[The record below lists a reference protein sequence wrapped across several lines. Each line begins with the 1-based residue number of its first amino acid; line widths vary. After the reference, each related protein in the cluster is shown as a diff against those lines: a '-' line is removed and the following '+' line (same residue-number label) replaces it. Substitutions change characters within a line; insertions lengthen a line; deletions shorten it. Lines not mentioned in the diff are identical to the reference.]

1 MTKSGRHCQK
11 HGYERHCQK
20 KSADM
25 NVFLSAKN
33 FLGIKKESS
42 KVRTKRVLCAVPCF
56 AMLAVTAGASGA
68 ATQNRTNMLP
78 GIAAESSSVSRSDRR
93 SIFTDDTQT
102 VWSDGTYKAEN
113 EATKIS
119 VSYSPTTSQTDN
131 LAKAIQSCVAALDKS
146 LDSPDE
152 KLMNTLDSVCNDAAT
167 KIKNSSADY
176 DDAISAVA
184 AAVKAVTDAREA
196 AAAAEAAEAARN
208 KSADSNASKQ
218 NATGGN
224 SSQNGSSSDSSS
236 RSSSSETRTEK
247 GDAIVSAAMSLIG
260 QHMDC
265 TMLVT
270 LALQRATGI
279 YFHGWPA
286 DYANFPGAV
295 QTTLE
300 NAVPGDILI
309 YDGHVAIYAGNG
321 SAVHGGWCGDN
332 VALASVSCGKRLL
345 SVYHVQ

>member
-1 MTKSGRHCQK
+1 MFFCLRKTFSGLKKNPQK
-11 HGYERHCQK
+11 QEQSAFCARFPVLQCLRSLPELPEPQRRTERIC
-20 KSADM
+20 S
-25 NVFLSAKN
+25 
-33 FLGIKKESS
+33 
-42 KVRTKRVLCAVPCF
+42 
-56 AMLAVTAGASGA
+56 
-68 ATQNRTNMLP
+68 

-176 DDAISAVA
+176 DDAISAVV
-184 AAVKAVTDAREA
+184 AAVKAVTNAREA
-196 AAAAEAAEAARN
+196 AAAAEAARK
-208 KSADSNASKQ
+208 KSANSNASKQ
-218 NATGGN
+218 NTADGN
-224 SSQNGSSSDSSS
+224 SAQRNSSNDSSS
-236 RSSSSETRTEK
+236 KSSEARTEK

>member
-11 HGYERHCQK
+11 HGHERHCQK

-176 DDAISAVA
+176 DDAISAVV
-184 AAVKAVTDAREA
+184 AAVKVVTNAREA
-196 AAAAEAAEAARN
+196 AAAAEAARK
-208 KSADSNASKQ
+208 KSANSNASKQ
-218 NATGGN
+218 NTADGN

-309 YDGHVAIYAGNG
+309 YDGHVAIYAGDGKMIHAANPRRGVVMDPLRTG
-321 SAVHGGWCGDN
+321 SVVFFGRPYVG
-332 VALASVSCGKRLL
+332 
-345 SVYHVQ
+345 

>member
-11 HGYERHCQK
+11 HGHERHCQK

-102 VWSDGTYKAEN
+102 VWSDGTYK
-113 EATKIS
+113 
-119 VSYSPTTSQTDN
+119 
-131 LAKAIQSCVAALDKS
+131 

-176 DDAISAVA
+176 DDAISAVV
-184 AAVKAVTDAREA
+184 AAVKAVTNAREA
-196 AAAAEAAEAARN
+196 AAAAEAARK
-208 KSADSNASKQ
+208 KSANSNASKQ
-218 NATGGN
+218 NTADGN

>member
-1 MTKSGRHCQK
+1 
-11 HGYERHCQK
+11 
-20 KSADM
+20 
-25 NVFLSAKN
+25 
-33 FLGIKKESS
+33 
-42 KVRTKRVLCAVPCF
+42 
-56 AMLAVTAGASGA
+56 
-68 ATQNRTNMLP
+68 MLP

-196 AAAAEAAEAARN
+196 TAAAAAAEAARK

-236 RSSSSETRTEK
+236 RSSSETRTEK

>member
-1 MTKSGRHCQK
+1 
-11 HGYERHCQK
+11 
-20 KSADM
+20 
-25 NVFLSAKN
+25 
-33 FLGIKKESS
+33 
-42 KVRTKRVLCAVPCF
+42 
-56 AMLAVTAGASGA
+56 
-68 ATQNRTNMLP
+68 
-78 GIAAESSSVSRSDRR
+78 
-93 SIFTDDTQT
+93 
-102 VWSDGTYKAEN
+102 
-113 EATKIS
+113 
-119 VSYSPTTSQTDN
+119 
-131 LAKAIQSCVAALDKS
+131 
-146 LDSPDE
+146 
-152 KLMNTLDSVCNDAAT
+152 MNTLDSVCNDAAT

-176 DDAISAVA
+176 DDAISAVV
-184 AAVKAVTDAREA
+184 AAVKAVTNAREA
-196 AAAAEAAEAARN
+196 AAAAEAARK
-208 KSADSNASKQ
+208 KSANSNASKQ
-218 NATGGN
+218 NTADGN